1 MSGLLRSKMMQERRP
16 IPAQRLNVDEM
27 TYLEGNPTKNII
39 TQLLEVEVLFKD
51 MQLFAKTMCNDYS
64 STMKEE
70 LVSWGINTK
79 KDLQRGMVSSLRC
92 TLEGQSTLV
101 CS

>member
-1 MSGLLRSKMMQERRP
+1 MMQERRP
-16 IPAQRLNVDEM
+16 IPAQRLNMDEM
-27 TYLEGNPTKNII
+27 AYLEGKPSKNIV
-39 TQLLEVEVLFKD
+39 TQLLEVEVLFKG

-79 KDLQRGMVSSLRC
+79 KDLQGGMISSLRC
-92 TLEGQSTLV
+92 TFRRTIHIGLFLNENQ
-101 CS
+101 